1 MAHIGHPLL
10 GDETYG
16 KGFKAS
22 MSKLPD
28 EARTALEAL
37 GRQALHAAVLGF
49 EHPVT
54 GEPLHFE
61 SDPPED
67 LARLIAALAS
77 D

>member
-22 MSKLPD
+22 IVKLP
-28 EARTALEAL
+28 EQAQTALKAL

-54 GEPLHFE
+54 GEALHFE
-61 SDPPED
+61 SAPPVD
-67 LARLIAALAS
+67 LSTLIRTLAS
-77 D
+77 

>member
-22 MSKLPD
+22 IGKLP
-28 EARTALEAL
+28 EAARAALNAL
-37 GRQALHAAVLGF
+37 SRQALHAAVLGF

-54 GEPLHFE
+54 GEAMHFE
-61 SDPPED
+61 SDPPAD
-67 LARLIAALAS
+67 LVALIDSLR
-77 D
+77 

>member
-22 MSKLPD
+22 MSKLPED
-28 EARTALEAL
+28 ARTALKAL
-37 GRQALHAAVLGF
+37 GRQALHAAALGF

-54 GEPLHFE
+54 AKPMHFE
-61 SDPPED
+61 SDLPAD
-67 LARLIAALAS
+67 LAALIAALKT
-77 D
+77 